1 MNPVQKLQL
10 AHSSVRRYEDRPIGD
25 AMLKRLIAC
34 GQSASSSSFVQAYSL
49 VRVTD
54 PGQRRTIAE
63 AAGGQRWVEQA
74 AEFLVVCAD
83 LKRLDHACGISGA
96 GPLEGWT
103 EHFMVATVD
112 AALMAQNLM
121 LAAESEGLGGVFI
134 GGIRNHPQT
143 VADCLELPEL
153 VYPVFGLCL
162 GWPAERNE
170 VKPRLPV
177 EAVLHENRYD
187 SDRIAA
193 DVAAYDETMRRYYAT
208 RSQAARE
215 TGWARQ
221 VAATL
226 QGKKRE
232 HMLGFLRKRGF
243 LRQ

>member
-1 MNPVQKLQL
+1 
-10 AHSSVRRYEDRPIGD
+10 
-25 AMLKRLIAC
+25 MLKRLVAC

-83 LKRLDHACGISGA
+83 LKRLEHACDINGA
-96 GPLEGWT
+96 GKLEGWT

-134 GGIRNHPQT
+134 GGIRNHPQAI
-143 VADCLELPEL
+143 ADCLELPDL

-187 SDRIAA
+187 SSRIAT
-193 DVAAYDETMRRYYAT
+193 DVAAYDETMRRYYAA

-215 TGWARQ
+215 SGWSEQ

-232 HMLGFLRKRGF
+232 HMLGFLRERGF
-243 LRQ
+243 LKR